1 MVHLQGCYERG
12 HYGAGGATATDGRG
26 NNTRPCLAAGALGAA
41 TAMSEV
47 DGEASTC
54 RGGPDQQG
62 RLLKVRQ
69 KIKVSDRVSRAS

>member
-1 MVHLQGCYERG
+1 
-12 HYGAGGATATDGRG
+12 
-26 NNTRPCLAAGALGAA
+26 
-41 TAMSEV
+41 MSEV